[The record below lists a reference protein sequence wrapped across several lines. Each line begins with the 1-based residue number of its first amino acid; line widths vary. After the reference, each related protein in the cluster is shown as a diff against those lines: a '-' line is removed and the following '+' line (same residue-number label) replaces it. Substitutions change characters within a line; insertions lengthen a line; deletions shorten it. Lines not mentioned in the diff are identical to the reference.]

1 MCRSTSTC
9 CEDTIGCVAP
19 ARDSPPRGDRRVR
32 RTQTALECA
41 LIELIEQQDLS
52 QITVADVAQ
61 RADVNRSTFY
71 AHYRDVHELA
81 EAACT
86 AMIDNLLESL
96 SVPDPAQKAQ
106 NPSPWL
112 QGFFVNLAN
121 HAGLYRRLLG
131 PGGSARVIDHILR
144 RTTTAFYLRA
154 CSATTDHAPSA
165 RTSSSTDIR
174 HHVPAVF
181 AAGGVIGVATDWLQ
195 RGCPQT
201 PTEMATLTRPLL
213 AQCFPGLTPSGTG

>member
-1 MCRSTSTC
+1 
-9 CEDTIGCVAP
+9 VATT
-19 ARDSPPRGDRRVR
+19 RDSPPRADRRVR

-41 LIELIEQQDLS
+41 LIELIEQQELS
-52 QITVADVAQ
+52 QITVADVAE
-61 RADVNRSTFY
+61 RANVNRSTFY

-86 AMIDNLLESL
+86 AMIDNLIESM
-96 SVPDPAQKAQ
+96 SAPDPAHQAQ
-106 NPSPWL
+106 NASPWL
-112 QGFFVNLAN
+112 QGFFVNLAS

-144 RTTTAFYLRA
+144 RITMDFYERTS
-154 CSATTDHAPSA
+154 SATTDDAPSA
-165 RTSSSTDIR
+165 RTSSSADSPS
-174 HHVPAVF
+174 HVPAVF

-201 PTEMATLTRPLL
+201 PTEMAILTRPLL
-213 AQCFPGLTPSGTG
+213 AGCFPGLTPPTPA